1 MQPAAKR
8 GLLIFVVGVLLLGG
22 ALWFTYW
29 RQSQLSIAEQLA
41 PVAIGGDFT
50 LVDQNGVTR
59 HAADFRGKL
68 MLVYFGYTYC
78 PDACPTALQDMS
90 QAIDLLGEKGA
101 EVQPIFITVDPD
113 ARHAGADEALC
124 GEFPSAP
131 GGADGHAGADRRR
144 RPRLSRL
151 LSEGEAQQPESRRLS
166 DGPLGVHLSHGARR
180 PLRQPLLAGRH
191 GARRWRRR
199 SRRICERGSS
209 SRHRS
214 PAAARRR

>member
-101 EVQPIFITVDPD
+101 EVRPIFITVDPD
-113 ARHAGADEALC
+113 RDTPAQMKLYAENFH
-124 GEFPSAP
+124 
-131 GGADGHAGADRRR
+131 
-144 RPRLSRL
+144 PRLVAL
-151 LSEGEAQQPESRRLS
+151 TGTPEQIN
-166 DGPLGVHLSHGARR
+166 V
-180 PLRQPLLAGRH
+180 
-191 GARRWRRR
+191 
-199 SRRICERGSS
+199 
-209 SRHRS
+209 
-214 PAAARRR
+214 AARAYRVYYQKEKPSSPKADDYLMDHSGFIYLMGRDGRYVSHFSPGVTAEEMAKAIATHL